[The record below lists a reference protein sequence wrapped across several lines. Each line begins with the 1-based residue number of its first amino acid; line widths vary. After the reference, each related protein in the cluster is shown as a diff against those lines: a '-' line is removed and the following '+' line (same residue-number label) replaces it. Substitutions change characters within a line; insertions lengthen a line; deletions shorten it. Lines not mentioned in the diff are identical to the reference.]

1 MLHGHV
7 SKIPEIRIQGVW
19 ANAVCLRFETPVA
32 GLGVSV
38 GGQHR
43 LRPDN
48 AFVANFAGDGEAQ
61 RDSGDKVPKSQGA

>member
-1 MLHGHV
+1 MGMCPRSQKSEFKV
-7 SKIPEIRIQGVW
+7 
-19 ANAVCLRFETPVA
+19 F
-32 GLGVSV
+32 GLMPSAYVLKPQSRALASLSG